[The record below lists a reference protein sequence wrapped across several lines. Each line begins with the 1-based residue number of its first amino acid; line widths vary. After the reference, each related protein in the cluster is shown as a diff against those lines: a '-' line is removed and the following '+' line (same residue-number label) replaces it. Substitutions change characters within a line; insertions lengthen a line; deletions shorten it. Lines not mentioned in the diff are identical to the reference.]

1 MAVRVLTVGL
11 LIGVVVVF
19 AWTIVLTS
27 TRGDWGEHF
36 TLRGT
41 WKTTGR

>member
-19 AWTIVLTS
+19 AWTIALTP
-27 TRGDWGEHF
+27 TRGAEGEHS
-36 TLRGT
+36 TLQGT
-41 WKTTGR
+41 WTTTEP